1 MLILQCPYLETI
13 FGIFIWKNF
22 NKKSQGRAV
31 SNFWMLI
38 FPGLFSGNPNF
49 QGILNWMLQILY
61 YYCRKQHKNIK
72 NSQIIEQNLVL
83 FFPSL
88 CLLWFVLPV
97 TFLKGRIFSFLEQST
112 LQILNVTSDHC
123 CCIYIVSFSGLKMIF
138 TKFSQL
144 DITAC
149 TKNCVY
155 NNFNL
160 CCYFMSSIIEH
171 LQSLFCKYFCTNI

>member
-22 NKKSQGRAV
+22 NKKSQGRSA
-31 SNFWMLI
+31 SDFRMLI

-83 FFPSL
+83 FFP
-88 CLLWFVLPV
+88 F
-97 TFLKGRIFSFLEQST
+97 
-112 LQILNVTSDHC
+112 
-123 CCIYIVSFSGLKMIF
+123 
-138 TKFSQL
+138 
-144 DITAC
+144 
-149 TKNCVY
+149 
-155 NNFNL
+155 
-160 CCYFMSSIIEH
+160 
-171 LQSLFCKYFCTNI
+171 SLFTVICASCHLPQGQNFFISWTKYFANFKCHQRSLLLYIYSFVFWFENDFHQV